1 MSTLLLRLAGP
12 LQAWG
17 SSSRFTRRTT
27 DHAPTKSGVL
37 GLLAAARGLRR
48 SDPLEDLLT
57 LRFGIRIDQPG
68 RIERDFQ
75 TARTLDGK
83 AFPLTDR
90 FYLTDAVFV
99 AAVEGDDELVSALD
113 HALRY
118 PVFPLYLGRRSCPP
132 AGPLA
137 FGDGVRNTDLWTAL
151 TDLETTPW
159 QAASWWRRNQAP
171 RVDLELRVDAGAVPA
186 ASGPVDDPGRR
197 TTTTQRDIPLS
208 FDPRLREYGLRTVVQ
223 TFIGIDNP
231 VSHAPRTSVH
241 DPMALLG
248 GA

>member
-17 SSSRFTRRTT
+17 SSSRFARRAT
-27 DHAPTKSGVL
+27 DHAPTKSGVV

-48 SDPLEDLLT
+48 TDPLEDLLT
-57 LRFGIRIDQPG
+57 LRFGVRIDQPG

-99 AAVEGDDELVSALD
+99 AAVEGDGELVAALD
-113 HALRY
+113 HALQR
-118 PVFPLYLGRRSCPP
+118 PMFPLYLGRRSCPP
-132 AGPLA
+132 AGPLTV
-137 FGDGVRNTDLWTAL
+137 GNGVRDTDLWTAL
-151 TDLETTPW
+151 TDLEATPW
-159 QAASWWRRNQAP
+159 QAAQWWQDKQAP
-171 RVDLELRVDAGAVPA
+171 RVDLELRVDAVAVPA
-186 ASGPVDDPGRR
+186 GPSTVDDPSAR
-197 TTTTQRDIPLS
+197 TATTQRDAPLS
-208 FDPRLREYGLRTVVQ
+208 FDPRLREYGIRSVVQ
-223 TFIGIDNP
+223 TFVGVDNP
-231 VSHAPRTSVH
+231 ASRAARRPAH